1 MAKSAG
7 FFGLRRG
14 STKSLTFSV
23 LRGEQIT
30 KDRVADVANP
40 QTLNQGVQRSIF
52 AAAAKFYSKLQF
64 ILDHSWEGFAY
75 ETPSQSEFM
84 RKALKTLLGTQ
95 LEKGEPAY
103 PFNYQISAGS
113 LPRIDRDS
121 FDWSRS
127 LTGVVSR
134 LRADFSA
141 DLDVRSVL
149 LDINPQLRVGDNITF
164 VGWDNLGNA
173 CAITWTIPEDLTTDV
188 DNWPAS
194 EINGVV
200 PSGVNTNFGECMM
213 QIALDGNQ
221 DFLAMRNTESP
232 LNEWVNGTFILS
244 RQENGTWKRSSAYF
258 VMDGNTPM
266 SSLKGAET
274 YVKGYTSVRVQ
285 SDYQLNVEEN
295 WLALITAFD
304 INDVRSTYQITK
316 GGALLPV
323 QEIWKDGELKAIKW
337 YAVEKTYN
345 GHTRQYLA
353 RPNGSVY
360 NWSAETF
367 EGHTELLTDESIL
380 IPIDSVA
387 TGSPVVEK
395 VVEVVAEG
403 SGTPIILGGT
413 LTMNA

>member
-121 FDWSRS
+121 FDWSRT
-127 LTGVVSR
+127 LAGVVSR

-141 DLDVRSVL
+141 DLDIQSVL
-149 LDINPQLRVGDNITF
+149 MDFNPQLRVGDNITF

-200 PSGVNTNFGECMM
+200 PSGVNTNFGECMQ
-213 QIALDGNQ
+213 QIALDEGQ
-221 DFLAMRNTESP
+221 DFLAMRNTPSP
-232 LNEWVNGTFILS
+232 LNEWENGTFILS
-244 RQENGTWKRSSAYF
+244 RLQNGVWKRSDAYF

-274 YVKGYTSVRVQ
+274 YVKGYNSVHVQ
-285 SDYQLNVEEN
+285 SNYQLNVEEN
-295 WLALITAFD
+295 WMALETAFD
-304 INDVRSTYQITK
+304 INDVRSTYDITK
-316 GGALLPV
+316 GGVILPV
-323 QEIWKDGELKAIKW
+323 MQVWQDGELKAIKLF
-337 YAVEKTYN
+337 AVEKTFN
-345 GHTRQYLA
+345 GVKRQYLA
-353 RPNGSVY
+353 RPNGAVY

-367 EGHTELLTDESIL
+367 AGHTELLTDESVL
-380 IPIDSVA
+380 IPIDSIS
-387 TGSPVVEK
+387 TSSPIVEK
-395 VVEVVAEG
+395 VVEVVAEREG
-403 SGTPIILGGT
+403 SVRVIDGT
-413 LTMNA
+413 LTMN